1 MLSKFVVIEKEVRD
15 KMMFQK
21 TLIIGGSG
29 LVGRVL
35 IRRIKDI
42 AKMYATYNINR
53 INLVGTKFYQLDVRD
68 EKRVNELVKEIQPE
82 IVINAAAKRNTR
94 YCEKNPEDVY
104 KVNVEGTKNI
114 VKACKT
120 INAKMV
126 FISSDQ
132 VFDGTKG
139 KYSEDDE
146 LNPLNTYGKQKVM
159 AEEIIKDNLDNWLII
174 RASYIYGWFRG
185 SDNFVTWVIENL
197 KSGHEIQISYDQFV
211 TPIHVENFVDI
222 LIKLLEK
229 DKKGIYHV
237 GEGECLSKYEFV
249 KRLKEAF
256 RFDEAIIKPISSD
269 ALNENM
275 VRPKNNCLDLSKI
288 KNELDFSKYS
298 IKSGLEIMKE
308 GYSESQL
315 SSNRGRV

>member
-1 MLSKFVVIEKEVRD
+1 MNKIL
-15 KMMFQK
+15 QK

-29 LVGRVL
+29 LVGRIL
-35 IRRIKDI
+35 IKKIKDI
-42 AKMYATYNINR
+42 AKVYATYNTIM
-53 INLVGTKFYQLDVRD
+53 IMIDLESAKFYQLDVRD
-68 EKRVNELVKEIQPE
+68 ANRVNNLIKEIQPE

-94 YCEKNPEDVY
+94 YCEKNPDEAY
-104 KVNVEGTKNI
+104 KVNVDGTRNI

-139 KYSEDDE
+139 KYREEDKV
-146 LNPLNTYGKQKVM
+146 NPLNTYGKQKAM
-159 AEEIIKDNLDNWLII
+159 AEKIIKNNLDNWLII
-174 RASYIYGWFRG
+174 RASYIYGWFPGR
-185 SDNFVTWVIENL
+185 DNFVTWVIENL
-197 KSGHEIQISYDQFV
+197 KSGRKIQISYDQFV

-222 LIKLLEK
+222 LIRLLEN

-249 KRLKEAF
+249 KRVKETF
-256 RFDEAIIKPISSD
+256 RFDEAMVKPISSD

-288 KNELDFSKYS
+288 KNELNFSKYS
-298 IKSGLEIMKE
+298 IKNGLEIMKMKE
-308 GYSESQL
+308 VKCY
-315 SSNRGRV
+315 V

>member
-1 MLSKFVVIEKEVRD
+1 MSKLVVIEKGIKD
-15 KMMFQK
+15 KVMNNTFQK

-42 AKMYATYNINR
+42 TKVYATYNINE
-53 INLVGTKFYQLDVRD
+53 INLDGAKFYQMDVRD
-68 EKRVNELVKEIQPE
+68 ENQVNELVKEIQPE
-82 IVINAAAKRNTR
+82 IVINAAAKRNTQ
-94 YCEKNPEDVY
+94 YCEKNPDDAY
-104 KVNVEGTKNI
+104 KVNVDGTKNI
-114 VKACKT
+114 VKACKN

-126 FISSDQ
+126 FFSSDQ

-139 KYSEDDE
+139 RYREEDE

-159 AEEIIKDNLDNWLII
+159 AEKIIRDNLDNWLII
-174 RASYIYGWFRG
+174 RASHIYAWSPG

-197 KSGHEIQISYDQFV
+197 KSGREIQISYDQFV

-222 LIKLLEK
+222 LIKLLEN

-249 KRLKEAF
+249 KRVKETF
-256 RFDEAIIKPISSD
+256 RSDEAIIKPISSE
-269 ALNENM
+269 ALNQNT
-275 VRPKNNCLDLSKI
+275 VRPKDNCLDLSKI

-298 IKSGLEIMKE
+298 IKNGLEIMKE
-308 GYSESQL
+308 E
-315 SSNRGRV
+315 VV

>member
-1 MLSKFVVIEKEVRD
+1 MENNI
-15 KMMFQK
+15 FQK

-42 AKMYATYNINR
+42 AKVYATYNINK
-53 INLVGTKFYQLDVRD
+53 INLEGAKFYQLDVRD
-68 EKRVNELVKEIQPE
+68 ENRVNELVKEIQPE

-94 YCEKNPEDVY
+94 YCEENPDVAY
-104 KVNVEGTKNI
+104 KVNVVGTKNI
-114 VKACKT
+114 VNACKT
-120 INAKMV
+120 INAKLV
-126 FISSDQ
+126 FFSSDQ

-139 KYSEDDE
+139 RYGEEDE
-146 LNPLNTYGKQKVM
+146 LNPLNTYGKQKAM
-159 AEEIIKDNLDNWLII
+159 AEKIITDSLDNWLIL
-174 RASYIYGWFRG
+174 RASHIYAWSQG
-185 SDNFVTWVIENL
+185 SDNFISWVIDEL
-197 KSGHEIQISYDQFV
+197 KSRREIQISYDQFV

-222 LIKLLEK
+222 LIKLLEN

-249 KRLKEAF
+249 KRIKETF
-256 RFDEAIIKPISSD
+256 RFDEAIVKPISSEV
-269 ALNENM
+269 LNQNT

-298 IKSGLEIMKE
+298 IKNGLEIMKMKE
-308 GYSESQL
+308 
-315 SSNRGRV
+315 VK